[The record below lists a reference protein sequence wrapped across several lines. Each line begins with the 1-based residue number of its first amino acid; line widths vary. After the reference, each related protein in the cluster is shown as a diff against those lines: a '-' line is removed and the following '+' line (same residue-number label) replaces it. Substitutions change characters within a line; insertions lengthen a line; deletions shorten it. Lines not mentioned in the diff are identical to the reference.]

1 MHWQLEQSVLY
12 RYEGLREYRTR
23 QCILL
28 LDPPEANKYLLDF
41 PIMNGR
47 IKLARAQSCL
57 KINTNRAHPL
67 HNELVRAKRNRL
79 MRRESWINRAEE
91 AIRELRPPENIDS
104 GQEWVPASKKL
115 SRWLYL
121 FILHLTEDEENIL
134 VLQQMLRSKYKL
146 VKMSKMVMPL
156 FIQIDQCKLGLYSQ
170 FR

>member
-104 GQEWVPASKKL
+104 GQELVPSTSNFKPRQKMQITCSCC
-115 SRWLYL
+115 SR
-121 FILHLTEDEENIL
+121 
-134 VLQQMLRSKYKL
+134 
-146 VKMSKMVMPL
+146 
-156 FIQIDQCKLGLYSQ
+156 C
-170 FR
+170 